1 MVANALT
8 PCFNYCCTPDRYQHS
23 KSTLHIS
30 TPTRV
35 GLGAILTHLDSYDRA
50 VNEINRKRRDFY
62 KAVES
67 PATALRPSE
76 QKDIEMAQLSTKL
89 DTTTMGREA
98 KALTENLRR
107 RIVGQDEAV
116 QQIASCYQMFVNSLR
131 PPNRPV
137 GTFLFLGPTGSGK
150 TRVVEAT
157 AESLLGSAHGV
168 IKIDCAEFQHSHEIA
183 KLIGSPPG
191 YLGHRETH
199 PALAQEVIN
208 RYQTD
213 NVKMSL
219 ILFDEIEK
227 ASDSLWNL
235 LLGILDKATLT
246 LGDNRKVD
254 FSSAMIFMTSNLGA
268 AEMSAVMRPK
278 FGFAMVPSPIDN
290 ELDRSVCSSA
300 KEAARQKFTPEF
312 MNRLDR
318 IVVFK
323 TLGEAELRRILH
335 LELKFVEERI
345 SRAMGQAGPVLI
357 ITDAARDCLLSEGT
371 DQRYGARHLK
381 RALERLLLEPLS
393 NLLATSQIRSG
404 DAVVVDH
411 NDERNGLVFFK
422 QSRSISDLTVAT
434 YAAASRAA

>member
-1 MVANALT
+1 M
-8 PCFNYCCTPDRYQHS
+8 S
-23 KSTLHIS
+23 
-30 TPTRV
+30 
-35 GLGAILTHLDSYDRA
+35 
-50 VNEINRKRRDFY
+50 INRKKQDFY
-62 KAVES
+62 KAAES
-67 PATALRPSE
+67 RTTALRPSE

-98 KALTENLRR
+98 KALMENLRR

-116 QQIASCYQMFVNSLR
+116 QQIASCYQMFVSGLR

-157 AESLLGSAHGV
+157 AESLLGSAHG
-168 IKIDCAEFQHSHEIA
+168 ITKIDCAEFQHSHEIA

-268 AEMSAVMRPK
+268 AEMSAMMRPK
-278 FGFAMVPSPIDN
+278 FGFGMLPSAIDN
-290 ELDRSVCSSA
+290 ELDQNVCRSA

-318 IVVFK
+318 VVVFK

-335 LELKFVEERI
+335 LELQFVEERI
-345 SRAMGQAGPVLI
+345 SRAMSQAAPILI
-357 ITDAARDCLLSEGT
+357 ITDAAKDCLLSEGT

-381 RALERLLLEPLS
+381 RAMERLLLEPLS
-393 NLLATSQIRSG
+393 NLLATRQIRSG
-404 DAVVVDH
+404 DAVVVDR

-422 QSRSISDLTVAT
+422 QSRSISDLTVAA
-434 YAAASRAA
+434 YAGASRAA

>member
-1 MVANALT
+1 MV
-8 PCFNYCCTPDRYQHS
+8 
-23 KSTLHIS
+23 
-30 TPTRV
+30 
-35 GLGAILTHLDSYDRA
+35 
-50 VNEINRKRRDFY
+50 
-62 KAVES
+62 
-67 PATALRPSE
+67 
-76 QKDIEMAQLSTKL
+76 QLSTKL
-89 DTTTMGREA
+89 DATKMGREA
-98 KALTENLRR
+98 EALRENLRR

-116 QQIASCYQMFVNSLR
+116 QQIANCYQTFVSGLWPSSR
-131 PPNRPV
+131 PA

-157 AESLLGSAHGV
+157 AESLVGSAQAV
-168 IKIDCAEFQHSHEIA
+168 TKIDCAEFQHSHEIA

-213 NVKMSL
+213 NIKVSF

-227 ASDSLWNL
+227 ASDSLWDL

-268 AEMSAVMRPK
+268 AEMRAMMRPK
-278 FGFAMVPSPIDN
+278 FGFRMLASQIDN
-290 ELDRSVCSSA
+290 ELDERVSRSA

-323 TLGEAELRRILH
+323 TLGEAELRRILQ
-335 LELKFVEERI
+335 LELQFVEERI
-345 SRAMGQAGPVLI
+345 ARALGQAMPVFTV
-357 ITDAARDCLLSEGT
+357 TDAAKDCLLSEGT
-371 DQRYGARHLK
+371 DERYGARHLK

-393 NLLATSQIRSG
+393 NLFATKQIRSG
-404 DAVVVDH
+404 DAVVIDC

-422 QSRSISDLTVAT
+422 QSRIVSDLAI
-434 YAAASRAA
+434 AAHAGAPLAA